1 MENKDIDR
9 LFNEKLKN
17 LEATPTKR
25 VWNNIESNLKKRKR
39 RVLPIWWFS
48 GGTAAALILGF
59 LLFPFSNKPL
69 DKINDTPIIT
79 ANPEIDSLDL
89 NNIKTKSIFKQINNE
104 VIVAEETKVSK
115 EKENTNKIN
124 SKETVFLVTD
134 KLRKSVAKVTDNKAV
149 NNTKEEKH
157 LIDNGVIGETIEA
170 IKNKT
175 IIANEDVLI
184 KTEKPSDSTKKIDLI
199 DKNKTKYLK
208 KDILVVLSNIK
219 EEEKKSNKKLWTV
232 SPVVAVLN
240 SNSFSNGSPINKNL
254 GNSIRGDNSYSYG
267 VKVGYQ
273 LDNKWTIQSGIHL
286 QEIQFSNNQ
295 IIVNETSSS
304 ISNIAF
310 NSGISY
316 SLEDSSLDNLSL
328 NTISQNANLS
338 QVYGY
343 IEIPIEIKYNI
354 IENRKFKTELVAGFS
369 SLFLNKNT
377 VNLTANSLTKT
388 GKVDNLNSF
397 NFSGNLG
404 VDFKYQFDKKW
415 SLNLNPMFKTQ
426 LNTFNND
433 TNGFKPYFI
442 GIYTGINYQF

>member
-1 MENKDIDR
+1 MENIDR

-17 LEATPTKR
+17 LEVTPRKR
-25 VWNNIESNLKKRKR
+25 VWNNIESNLKKKKR

-59 LLFPFSNKPL
+59 LLFPFSNNPV
-69 DKINDTPIIT
+69 DNINNTPIIT

-89 NNIKTKSIFKQINNE
+89 KTIKMKLIFKQINNE

-134 KLRKSVAKVTDNKAV
+134 KSRNGVAKISDNKAV
-149 NNTKEEKH
+149 KKTKEKRY
-157 LIDNGVIGETIEA
+157 LADNGVINETIA
-170 IKNKT
+170 VIKNKT
-175 IIANEDVLI
+175 IIANKDVL
-184 KTEKPSDSTKKIDLI
+184 KKSEKPSDSTKKIDLI
-199 DKNKTKYLK
+199 DKSKTKYLK
-208 KDILVVLSNIK
+208 KNILVVLNNIK
-219 EEEKKSNKKLWTV
+219 EDEKMSNKKPWTV

-240 SNSFSNGSPINKNL
+240 SNSFSNASPISKNL

-267 VKVGYQ
+267 IKVGYQ

-295 IIVNETSSS
+295 ITVNETSSS

-310 NSGISY
+310 NSGGSY

-343 IEIPIEIKYNI
+343 IEIPVEIKYNI
-354 IENRKFKTELVAGFS
+354 LENRKFKTELVAGFS
-369 SLFLNKNT
+369 SLFLNKNS
-377 VNLTANSLTKT
+377 VNLTANSLSKT
-388 GKVDNLNSF
+388 GKVDNLNYL

-426 LNTFNND
+426 LNTFNKD